1 MGGSDSKVDSSESS
15 KQKEGGGSEENKYG
29 ECSCQVVFAD
39 PRASF
44 TLRIQWVVC
53 FGSTLK

>member
-29 ECSCQVVFAD
+29 ECSCQVVFVLCWLL
-39 PRASF
+39 SHS
-44 TLRIQWVVC
+44 L
-53 FGSTLK
+53 LN